1 MRVSLATKESPGPS
15 EVGGKGASLIRLRQS
30 GFYVPDGEV
39 LTTRFFD
46 SWIRLVETTRAW
58 QSALS
63 VLADSHTRLPGLA
76 ARALLT
82 QRCDEAKA
90 ACADLSLDT
99 DQQSVLNELI
109 EALEFGARR
118 KSDDD
123 SSANDWAVRSSS
135 PEEDLAGTSFAGL
148 YETVLDV
155 GAASLE
161 RAVRN
166 CFLSCLDARVLL
178 YKREMNFDSL
188 TPAIAVIVQ
197 RQIASDISGVAFS
210 LNPLTNDFDEALINA
225 GWGFGEALVS
235 GEITP
240 DRVLVDKVSG
250 TILEYRA
257 GHKGGDRSEE
267 QCLDE
272 TRIAE
277 LTDAIENIER
287 LYQGPVDVEWAIAD
301 DQLHILQ
308 ARPVTAYV
316 PLAKE
321 MQTAPGAPRY
331 LYMDGAL
338 TDGLTVSGPIS
349 PITLDTFEGAYRLL
363 IGYMIGVSTE
373 HLDLASV
380 GICFTGS
387 RIYLNIS
394 YFLHLIGSGE
404 ALARRSASTNTLM
417 AEILLSTDLDRYRP
431 AKPPA
436 LFRITNLIRHAPRIF
451 WGARDIIRWS
461 LKPLLNRAR
470 FRQEY
475 DQALADFDT
484 WLSRPVDHTETLCGS
499 VLDGYTQ
506 VGITSLH
513 STGPALLYFVNA
525 GTERVKRLINRKS
538 PEQIA
543 LADALCRGY
552 PDDQVVQMGLLM
564 FDLSRLLPV
573 SAFRDLAGL
582 LEQIEDRQLP
592 TTFLTAWNE
601 FLGEYGCRGP
611 LEMELANPG
620 YAEAPLLALQQIATI
635 ALSGQDFD
643 PHRMQRKLVE
653 ERERAYAAL
662 STILP
667 RRKRK
672 RLARAYRNIVDYAG
686 SRELVKHHVMQVN
699 ERLRSRLLYLAD
711 GFIRDDRL
719 DSRSQIFELTMAE
732 IDRGTSEVDFDL
744 RHAAEIRGVPYRKLK
759 AQVRH
764 FPMAIDSRGRI
775 QRPESKLEDGALV
788 GSGVSPG
795 IARGLVKVLN
805 DPFEKEV
812 LPGEV
817 LVAVT
822 TDPGWTPLFINAS
835 ALLLEIG
842 GELQHGA
849 LVARE
854 YGKPCVT
861 GIADVINRL
870 RDGQLVEVDGNAGT
884 VRILEE
890 APSPLQENATLTT

>member
-1 MRVSLATKESPGPS
+1 MRVSLSSTDSPAPS
-15 EVGGKGASLIRLRQS
+15 EVGGKAASLIRLRQS
-30 GFYVPDGEV
+30 GFRVPDGVV
-39 LTTRFFD
+39 LTTRFFE
-46 SWIRLVETTRAW
+46 SWIRQVETTKAW

-76 ARALLT
+76 ARELLA

-90 ACADLSLDT
+90 ACTDLSLDT
-99 DQQSVLNELI
+99 EQQSALNALI
-109 EALEFGARR
+109 EVFEVGEQPR
-118 KSDDD
+118 SEGD
-123 SSANDWAVRSSS
+123 SSTDAWAVRSSS

-161 RAVRN
+161 HAVQH
-166 CFLSCLDARVLL
+166 CFRSCLDARVLL
-178 YKREMNFDSL
+178 YKREMNFHSL
-188 TPAIAVIVQ
+188 APAIAVIVQ
-197 RQIASDISGVAFS
+197 RQITSEISGVAFS
-210 LNPLTNDFDEALINA
+210 LNPLTNDFDEVLINA
-225 GWGFGEALVS
+225 SWGLGEALVS

-240 DRVLVDKVSG
+240 DRVVVDKVSG
-250 TILEYRA
+250 AILEYQA

-267 QCLDE
+267 RCLDQ

-287 LYQGPVDVEWAIAD
+287 LYQDPVDVEWAIAD
-301 DQLHILQ
+301 DQLHMLQ

-321 MQTAPGAPRY
+321 MQTAPGAPRV

-349 PITLDTFEGAYRLL
+349 PITLDSFEWIYRVM
-363 IGYMIGVSTE
+363 IENTIGVAADDVDLTE
-373 HLDLASV
+373 A
-380 GICFTGS
+380 GIQFAGS
-387 RIYLNIS
+387 RIYINLS
-394 YFLHLIGSGE
+394 CFLHLIGSGK
-404 ALARRSASTNTLM
+404 ALAKQSRSTNTLM
-417 AEILLSTDLDRYRP
+417 AEILVSADLDRYRLEK
-431 AKPPA
+431 APP
-436 LFRITNLIRHAPRIF
+436 LYRIPNLIRHAPRVLWGLREIF
-451 WGARDIIRWS
+451 RWG
-461 LKPLLNRAR
+461 LKPLRR
-470 FRQEY
+470 DKFQREY
-475 DQALADFDT
+475 DQALAHFDR
-484 WLSRPVDHTETLCGS
+484 WIREPIDHSERFSKSL
-499 VLDGYTQ
+499 LDWYTQ

-513 STGPALLYFVNA
+513 STGPALLYFVFA

-543 LADALCRGY
+543 LSDALCRGY
-552 PDDQVVQMGLLM
+552 PDDQVVQMGLRM
-564 FDLSRLLPV
+564 FDLSRLLPQ
-573 SAFRDLAGL
+573 SAFMDLDGLQERIEHRDLPDA
-582 LEQIEDRQLP
+582 
-592 TTFLTAWNE
+592 FLTAWNE
-601 FLGEYGCRGP
+601 FLREYGCRGP

-620 YAEAPLLALQQIATI
+620 YAEVPQLALQQIATI
-635 ALSGQDFD
+635 ALSGQDID
-643 PHRMQRKLVE
+643 PHRMQRKLIE
-653 ERERAYAAL
+653 ERERAFEAL
-662 STILP
+662 SVILP
-667 RRKRK
+667 RRKRN
-672 RLARAYRNIVDYAG
+672 RLGRAYRNILTFSG
-686 SRELVKHHVMQVN
+686 SRELVKHHIMQVN

-711 GFIRDDRL
+711 GFIRDGRL

-732 IDRGTSEVDFDL
+732 IDRGMSELDFDL
-744 RHAAEIRGVPYRKLK
+744 RHAAETRGAPYRKLK

-775 QRPESKLEDGALV
+775 LRPASKLQDGTLV
-788 GSGVSPG
+788 GAGVSPG
-795 IARGLVKVLN
+795 IARGLVKILN

-861 GIADVINRL
+861 GITDVTRRL
-870 RDGQLVEVDGNAGT
+870 SDGQLVEVDGNAGT
-884 VRILEE
+884 VRIIEVPPPHE
-890 APSPLQENATLTT
+890 QESATLAL